1 MMSNDVEELS
11 EDMKREHELDFRKSV
26 GKTTLA
32 FIDLENMS
40 PTVYFGFI
48 LFAVVFFSIVAIFFY
63 KNLFETKK
71 TEKELR
77 QERLAAKR
85 TTKKD

>member
-40 PTVYFGFI
+40 PTVQFGFI
-48 LFAVVFFSIVAIFFY
+48 IFAVVFFSIVAIFFY